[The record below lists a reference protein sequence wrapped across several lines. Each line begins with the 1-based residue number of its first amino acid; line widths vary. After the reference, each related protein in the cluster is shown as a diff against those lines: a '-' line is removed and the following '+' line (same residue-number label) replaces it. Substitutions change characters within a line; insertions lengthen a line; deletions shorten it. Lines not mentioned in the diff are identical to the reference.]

1 MRVPELVV
9 SVDASFRGA
18 GVVTL
23 IGGKELRV
31 EEIVATTPAL
41 RTYQEIVQASFEVA
55 KRLRVACGA
64 IATSDSQLVLELPP
78 TFGQFASGLYLLD
91 GYVVRTAMDFGMDVF
106 GCSAQA
112 VKAVL
117 GGRAKTKKDAI
128 EFVRRNEAD
137 LLKLT
142 DELTLKTIYRSHNI
156 CESLIILMAYSYF
169 FEWGDNIFPSFGS
182 LSDKRPRFVDVW
194 RQNGE
199 IERRLD
205 G

>member
-18 GVVTL
+18 GVVSL
-23 IGGKELRV
+23 IRGQQLVV
-31 EEIVATTPAL
+31 EEIIATTPAL
-41 RTYQEIVQASFEVA
+41 KTFQEITQASYEIS
-55 KRLRVACGA
+55 KRLRNACGL
-64 IATSDSQLVLELPP
+64 IATNDSQLVFELPP
-78 TFGQFASGLYLLD
+78 TFAQYSSGLYLLD
-91 GYVVRTAMDFGMDVF
+91 GYVVRTAIEFGMDVF

-112 VKAVL
+112 VKSVL

-128 EFVRRNEAD
+128 AFVQRNEAD
-137 LLKLT
+137 LLNLT
-142 DELTLKTIYRSHNI
+142 NKETLNTVYQSHNL

-169 FEWGDNIFPSFGS
+169 FEWGNSIFPSFGS

-194 RQNGE
+194 RHDGE
-199 IERRLD
+199 IERRLN